1 MTFKPAVMAPPRFD
15 PLQCSRLAWVLFG
28 AAVACQV
35 SFHVIGSRV
44 DAQGILREPF
54 GLLPLS
60 AAFGIGSGASLLA
73 AWLIRSELH

>member
-1 MTFKPAVMAPPRFD
+1 MTFKPGAMTLPRFD
-15 PLQCSRLAWVLFG
+15 PRQCSRLAWVLFG
-28 AAVACQV
+28 AAVACQL
-35 SFHVIGSRV
+35 SFHLIGSRV
-44 DAQGILREPF
+44 DAKGILREPF

>member
-1 MTFKPAVMAPPRFD
+1 MIFKPDAMAPPRFD
-15 PLQCSRLAWVLFG
+15 QRSCSRLAWVLFG

-35 SFHVIGSRV
+35 SFHLIGSRV

-60 AAFGIGSGASLLA
+60 AAFGIGSCAA
-73 AWLIRSELH
+73 AWLSRAERY